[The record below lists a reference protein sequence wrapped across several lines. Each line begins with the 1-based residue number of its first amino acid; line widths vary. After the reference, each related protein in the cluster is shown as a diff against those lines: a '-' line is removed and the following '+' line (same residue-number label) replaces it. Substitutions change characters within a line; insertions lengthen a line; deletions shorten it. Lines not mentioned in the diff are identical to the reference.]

1 MIELSI
7 NQIHG
12 FHVVGEKKV
21 LESERSRF
29 ESQLNTGLTVTSG
42 KFSFLILK

>member
-1 MIELSI
+1 MMIELSI

-12 FHVVGEKKV
+12 FHVVGENKV
-21 LESERSRF
+21 LERSRF

-42 KFSFLILK
+42 KFSFLI